1 MLALILAALALA
13 PPARANDHWQV
24 LATPAF
30 DSIGQ
35 RDGLP
40 HPIVTAVVQ
49 DAQGF
54 MWVGTQGGL
63 SRFDGYRLRTYLATP
78 SDPAGLPHAYILAL
92 HVDHAGRLWVGTA
105 GAGAAWYDETRDR
118 FIPLSPDRG
127 MLPHPLVQD
136 FADDGRGGLWI
147 ATRGGLAHR
156 TADGTLV
163 TVSQGVPDPR
173 ISSLLRDDRGAVWIG
188 TQGGL
193 ARVAPDG
200 DGPRPFPGLPEGMA
214 ARVLGKDA
222 ADRIHVA
229 VTTSDNDQLWRGGV
243 DGFTP
248 VKGADGQNL
257 GFPRGSLVRMVDTG
271 TGSLWI
277 ATLRDGI
284 IELEAKTGRTHP
296 IRHDRADDLSLA
308 DDVLFALFRD
318 RGGMIWVGTRNGLSR
333 VDAAAASVTSIRYSP
348 LRREGLSGADIMA
361 VDALSDG
368 RVAVGY
374 LAGGI
379 DILDP
384 RDGVV
389 ERLPPGGL
397 LPDGAV
403 LAVRLH
409 AGRYYVGMQHGLA
422 IIDPVAR
429 TVSRPTMPDPDRV
442 VHSLL
447 FREGRLLLGG
457 RAGLFVL
464 GASGKTVERFR
475 CVAADG
481 TDAAA
486 GLANA
491 MSLLNGPDGRLWA
504 GTPDGLHAVDTGT
517 CTGQVLRHDP
527 ADPASLPEGLLS
539 VVRFDSQGRPW
550 VGTMGSGLAVGE
562 PGGGTRFR
570 TLTTADGLP
579 NNNIGEILEDR
590 TGAFWI
596 STADGIGRVAPDLTV
611 TAFRAAEGV
620 SLPAYWARSGAAT
633 PAGDMLF
640 GAGGGLTVIEPA
652 ELGPHRPH
660 PPVRLTGLRAG
671 GVEQP
676 VGLYN
681 GTRMAPPLVLPGQQ
695 RSLSV
700 DFAALGYVA
709 ADLMRYRVRLDG
721 FDSDWTDR
729 GPADRSVAYTNLPP
743 GDYVLRIQAVAPG
756 EDWGADDFTLDVRVE
771 AGWYQTNAFR
781 ALMVMLAAL
790 LVVAIVQGRTSVLRR
805 RQAQLQKEVAE
816 RTRELELANRRLEQ
830 LANTDPLTG
839 ILNHRAF
846 WAALEAE
853 WDRACRY
860 GRVFSV
866 LQIDMDHFKRVND
879 TYGHAAGDAVLQT
892 LTDRVGRLLRSVDR
906 FGRLGGEEFA
916 VLLPDTGYE
925 GAVQV
930 AERILDAIRTE
941 PVLFEGTAIPISASI
956 GGSSLRP
963 DDANVN
969 VILHRADAA
978 LYAAKGRGRSQAAFA
993 EDGAGWLDQARP
1005 A

>member
-1 MLALILAALALA
+1 M
-13 PPARANDHWQV
+13 
-24 LATPAF
+24 ATPAF
-30 DSIGQ
+30 ESVGQ

-40 HPIVTAVVQ
+40 HPIVTAVAR

-54 MWVGTQGGL
+54 IWAGTQGGL
-63 SRFDGYRLRTYLATP
+63 VRYDGYRLRTYLASP

-92 HVDHAGRLWVGTA
+92 YLDSGGRFWVGTA

-118 FIPLSPDRG
+118 FIPLPPEKG
-127 MLPHPLVQD
+127 ILPHPLVQD
-136 FADDGRGGLWI
+136 FSDDGRGGLWI

-156 TADGTLV
+156 AADGTLT
-163 TVSQGVPDPR
+163 TVIDGVPDPR
-173 ISSLLRDDRGAVWIG
+173 ISSLLRDAGGTVWIG

-193 ARVAPDG
+193 ARVAPDA
-200 DGPRPFPGLPEGMA
+200 DRPQPVSGLPEGAA

-222 ADRIHVA
+222 ADRVYVA
-229 VTTSDNDQLWRGGV
+229 VTTSDDDQIWRGGA
-243 DGFTP
+243 DGLAP
-248 VKGADGQNL
+248 VKGVDGQDL
-257 GFPRGSLVRMVDTG
+257 TFPRGGLVRLVDAG
-271 TGSLWI
+271 GGRLWI
-277 ATLRDGI
+277 ATLRSGLV
-284 IELEAKTGRTHP
+284 ELEVQTGRTHP

-318 RGGMIWVGTRNGLSR
+318 PGGVIWVGTRNGLSR
-333 VDAAAASVTSIRYSP
+333 VDASRASVTSIRYSP

-361 VDALSDG
+361 VHSLPGG
-368 RVAVGY
+368 RVVVGY
-374 LAGGI
+374 LSGGI

-384 RDGVV
+384 HDGVID
-389 ERLPPGGL
+389 RLPPGDL

-403 LAVRLH
+403 LAVLPH
-409 AGRYYVGMQHGLA
+409 EGRYYVGMQHGLV
-422 IIDPVAR
+422 IIDPVRR
-429 TVSRPTMPDPDRV
+429 TVERPAMPDLDRV

-447 FREGRLLLGG
+447 LRDGRLLMGG
-457 RAGLFVL
+457 RSGLFVL
-464 GASGKTVERFR
+464 GASGKAVERFR

-504 GTPDGLHAVDTGT
+504 GTPDGLHAVDTRT
-517 CTGQVLRHDP
+517 CTAQVLRHDP

-570 TLTTADGLP
+570 ILTTADGLP

-596 STADGIGRVAPDLTV
+596 STADGIGRIAPDLTA

-652 ELGPHRPH
+652 ELGPRRTH
-660 PPVRLTGLRAG
+660 PPVRLTALRAG

-681 GTRMAPPLVLPGQQ
+681 GTRMAPPLVLPGRQ
-695 RSLSV
+695 RSFSA

-709 ADLMRYRVRLDG
+709 TDLMRYRVRLDG
-721 FDSDWTDR
+721 FDSDWTER
-729 GPADRSVAYTNLPP
+729 GPADRSAAYTNLPP
-743 GDYVLRIQAVAPG
+743 GDYVLRIQAVGPG
-756 EDWGADDFTLDVRVE
+756 EPWGKDDFALDVRVE
-771 AGWYQTNAFR
+771 ADWYQTNAFH
-781 ALMVMLAAL
+781 ALMVMLGVV
-790 LVVAIVQGRTSVLRR
+790 LVVAIVQVRTSVLRR

-853 WDRACRY
+853 WDRSCRY

-866 LQIDMDHFKRVND
+866 LQIDLDHFKRVND
-879 TYGHAAGDAVLQT
+879 TYGHAAGDAALQT
-892 LTDRVGRLLRSVDR
+892 MADRVGRLLRSVDR

-930 AERILDAIRTE
+930 AQRILDVIRTE
-941 PVLFEGTAIPISASI
+941 PVSFDGTAIPLSASI

-969 VILHRADAA
+969 VILHRADSA
-978 LYAAKGRGRSQAAFA
+978 LYAAKGRGRNQAAFA